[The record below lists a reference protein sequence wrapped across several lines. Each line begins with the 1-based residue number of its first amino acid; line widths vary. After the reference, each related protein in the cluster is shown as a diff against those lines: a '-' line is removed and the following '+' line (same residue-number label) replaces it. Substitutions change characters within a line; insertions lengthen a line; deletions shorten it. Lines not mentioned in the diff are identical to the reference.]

1 MKAFDIVP
9 DIVTG
14 VASNTLGGV
23 HMVEKLCGVKALNL
37 IDSTTTNELKKI
49 LTVKTGLSLKPK

>member
-14 VASNTLGGV
+14 KSTNTLAGQA
-23 HMVEKLCGVKALNL
+23 MVEKLCGVPAINM
-37 IDSTTTNELKKI
+37 IDPERMNDIKKI
-49 LTVKTGLSLKPK
+49 LAETTGFKI